1 MSKAFKIHTVL
12 HCVQIIVDTSEPPN
26 TSSTNV
32 FALLIHS
39 IDKQR
44 NRLIT
49 KGISVQ
55 ETLSG
60 ISAGKIYF

>member
-1 MSKAFKIHTVL
+1 MSKALEIHTVL
-12 HCVQIIVDTSEPPN
+12 HCEQIIVDTSEPPK

-32 FALLIHS
+32 FALLTHS

-49 KGISVQ
+49 KGISVS
-55 ETLSG
+55 ETLS
-60 ISAGKIYF
+60 